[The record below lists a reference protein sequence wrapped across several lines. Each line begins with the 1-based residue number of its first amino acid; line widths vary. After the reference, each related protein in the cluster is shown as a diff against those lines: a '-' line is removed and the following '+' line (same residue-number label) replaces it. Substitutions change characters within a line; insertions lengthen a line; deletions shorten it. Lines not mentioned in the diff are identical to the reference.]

1 MNLPAT
7 FTRAQV
13 LAAFDALGLTGPEAE
28 EEIAELRIIG
38 TQVELDLFVYAD
50 EGGVINVYG
59 ENAIVTVT
67 IPVDEDV

>member
-13 LAAFDALGLTGPEAE
+13 MAAFDALGLTGPDAE

-38 TQVELDLFVYAD
+38 TQIELDLFVHAG
-50 EGGVINVYG
+50 EGGVINAYG

-67 IPVDEDV
+67 IPVDEDA